1 MVISV
6 LHSHSRIERELEFPK
21 HMVLVDEE
29 YGHLFKKYIPFKY
42 RGVSYY
48 KVPIMEFVENGGIFK
63 R

>member
-29 YGHLFKKYIPFKY
+29 YGYLFKKYIPFKC

-63 R
+63 K

>member
-1 MVISV
+1 MTISV

-29 YGHLFKKYIPFKY
+29 YGYLFKKYIHFKY

-48 KVPIMEFVENGGIFK
+48 KVPTLEFVENGGIFK
-63 R
+63 K